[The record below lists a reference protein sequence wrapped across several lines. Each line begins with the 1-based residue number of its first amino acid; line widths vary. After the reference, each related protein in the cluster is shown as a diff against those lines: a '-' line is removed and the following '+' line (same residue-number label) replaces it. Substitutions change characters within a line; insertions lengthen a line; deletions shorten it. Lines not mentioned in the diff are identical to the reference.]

1 MITSINKIVSE
12 IQEINGDEY
21 LKLIF
26 EHQEYLYFKFE
37 KRFFCVKNSDTKIIF
52 DDLCYKMWQDL
63 DATVIENIYDG
74 YFRTKLKDF
83 ILDIYLRDVK
93 IDENSIKSF
102 KNSFSKISTNNY
114 MLISKFYGV
123 SVVDPRGFIQLGNYK
138 LCNYQYYMDNYRS
151 AYNLHDGSFS
161 EIPRG
166 EIDNCFI
173 IHENIQAIDNKKA
186 EFIFYNKVEQ
196 FINALLFC
204 TCLCTERNSL
214 ISYKDESIMT
224 QFVILNKDDNSW
236 SIPSS
241 NKSIIN
247 PIYDLKQEFFDREDL
262 YNLFVNIDK
271 YDLCDL
277 EERVQRAVDWYGL
290 SMRNNN
296 LQQRY
301 TFLSIALESLL
312 SNKKNGLMDQSIT
325 SRLREYS
332 AFLYSDDKSKR
343 KKVYDKMG
351 KLYDHRSKIS
361 HQGKSEQLKYKDY
374 MELLS
379 ILYPVI
385 NKVRS
390 LIKEGLKTD
399 NDLTDHINKLKGI
412 GE

>member
-1 MITSINKIVSE
+1 
-12 IQEINGDEY
+12 
-21 LKLIF
+21 
-26 EHQEYLYFKFE
+26 
-37 KRFFCVKNSDTKIIF
+37 
-52 DDLCYKMWQDL
+52 MWQDL

-271 YDLCDL
+271 YDL
-277 EERVQRAVDWYGL
+277 YGV
-290 SMRNNN
+290 
-296 LQQRY
+296 
-301 TFLSIALESLL
+301 AGLL
-312 SNKKNGLMDQSIT
+312 SKKGQN
-325 SRLREYS
+325 
-332 AFLYSDDKSKR
+332 KSK
-343 KKVYDKMG
+343 DF
-351 KLYDHRSKIS
+351 IIN
-361 HQGKSEQLKYKDY
+361 SEYFDY
-374 MELLS
+374 
-379 ILYPVI
+379 
-385 NKVRS
+385 
-390 LIKEGLKTD
+390 
-399 NDLTDHINKLKGI
+399 
-412 GE
+412 